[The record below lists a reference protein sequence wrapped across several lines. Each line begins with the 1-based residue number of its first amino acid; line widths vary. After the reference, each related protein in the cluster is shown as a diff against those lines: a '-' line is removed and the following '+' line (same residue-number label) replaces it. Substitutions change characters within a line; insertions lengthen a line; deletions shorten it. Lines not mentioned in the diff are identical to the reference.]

1 MNAIKTVLFVE
12 DSSGDVRLTQEVFR
26 KINSYVKLHVAKVIN
41 DFCLTQVNLPPQVH
55 R

>member
-26 KINSYVKLHVAKVIN
+26 KINSYVKLHVAKGIN